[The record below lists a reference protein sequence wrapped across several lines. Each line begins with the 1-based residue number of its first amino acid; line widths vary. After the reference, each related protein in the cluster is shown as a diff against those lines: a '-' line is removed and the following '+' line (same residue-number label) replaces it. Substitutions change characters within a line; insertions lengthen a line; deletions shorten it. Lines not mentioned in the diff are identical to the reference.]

1 MPFWQAVLVN
11 SGTASTS
18 EMLAATLH
26 VNAHAPL
33 IGEHSYGKG
42 RTQRI
47 MNMKDGATLL
57 VSTSLVTTPAFER
70 IDKVAPRLSTS
81 IICAFRGSALRST
94 S

>member
-1 MPFWQAVLVN
+1 MPCWQAVLVN

-70 IDKVAPRLSTS
+70 IDKVVF
-81 IICAFRGSALRST
+81 C
-94 S
+94 

>member
-1 MPFWQAVLVN
+1 MN

-26 VNAHAPL
+26 VNARAPL

-47 MNMKDGATLL
+47 MNMKDGAT
-57 VSTSLVTTPAFER
+57 PAR
-70 IDKVAPRLSTS
+70 VHLARHNARL
-81 IICAFRGSALRST
+81 
-94 S
+94 

>member
-1 MPFWQAVLVN
+1 MN

-26 VNAHAPL
+26 VNARAPL

-57 VSTSLVTTPAFER
+57 VSTSLVTTPAFEK
-70 IDKVAPRLSTS
+70 IDKVAPR
-81 IICAFRGSALRST
+81 
-94 S
+94 

>member
-1 MPFWQAVLVN
+1 MN

-18 EMLAATLH
+18 EMLAATLRA
-26 VNAHAPL
+26 NARAPL

-47 MNMKDGATLL
+47 LGMKDGATLL

-70 IDKVAPRLSTS
+70 IDKVPPS
-81 IICAFRGSALRST
+81 
-94 S
+94 